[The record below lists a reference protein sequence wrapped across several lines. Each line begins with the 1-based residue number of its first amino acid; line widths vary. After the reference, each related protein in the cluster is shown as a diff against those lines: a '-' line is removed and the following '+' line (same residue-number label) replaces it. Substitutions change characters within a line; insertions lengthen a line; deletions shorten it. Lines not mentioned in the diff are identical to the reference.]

1 MQEADEAL
9 VAEALN
15 GSTEAA
21 AELFQRY
28 WLGAWRT
35 AFAVTG
41 RREAADDVAQDAFQ
55 RAFAALANFDRHRS
69 FGAWLHRIVVN
80 RALDFVRSERRL
92 TALDEAGDPA
102 AEWLDDDRLRDRE
115 LFDAVARLSPERRVL
130 IVLRYWLDHSSAEIA
145 EMLNLPLGT
154 VSSRLT
160 RTLAELRT
168 QLEVHH
174 VE

>member
-1 MQEADEAL
+1 MQDADEAL
-9 VAEALN
+9 VAQALN
-15 GSTEAA
+15 GSTDAA

-28 WLGAWRT
+28 WLGAWRA

-55 RAFAALANFDRHRS
+55 RAFGALATFDRRRS

-80 RALDFVRSERRL
+80 RALDLVRSERRL
-92 TALDEAGDPA
+92 TGLDEAEDPA
-102 AEWLDDDRLRDRE
+102 AEWLDERLPDEE
-115 LFDAVARLSPERRVL
+115 LFEAVGRLSPERRVL
-130 IVLRYWLDHSSAEIA
+130 IVLRYWLDHSPAEIA
-145 EMLNLPLGT
+145 EMLDLPLGT

-160 RTLAELRT
+160 RALTELRT
-168 QLEVHH
+168 QLEVNH